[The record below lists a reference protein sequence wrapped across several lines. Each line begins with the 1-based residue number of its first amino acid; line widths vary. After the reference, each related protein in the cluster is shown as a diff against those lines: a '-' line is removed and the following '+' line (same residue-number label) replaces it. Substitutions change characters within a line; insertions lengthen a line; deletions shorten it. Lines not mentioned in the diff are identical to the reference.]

1 MKVDIFGYSME
12 LTNEFAI
19 VNGHCFPVNYKNLG
33 NRYYQFKV
41 TKINIDESFINV
53 LEIGNPLYEDLVKIF
68 AKEVIS
74 KASKQPFGRFK
85 KVS

>member
-1 MKVDIFGYSME
+1 MKVNIFGYSIQ
-12 LTNEFAI
+12 LTNDLVM
-19 VNGHCFPVNYKNLG
+19 VNGYCFPVNYKNLG

-53 LEIGNPLYEDLVKIF
+53 LESGNPLYEDLVKIF

-74 KASKQPFGRFK
+74 KASKTA
-85 KVS
+85 S

>member
-1 MKVDIFGYSME
+1 MKFDLFGYSIQ
-12 LTNEFAI
+12 LTNDLVM
-19 VNGHCFPVNYKNLG
+19 VNGYCFPVNYKNLG

-53 LEIGNPLYEDLVKIF
+53 LESGNPLYEDLVKIF

-74 KASKQPFGRFK
+74 KASKTA
-85 KVS
+85 S